1 MCFGRIII
9 QFSAVQA
16 EPRVFRGRK
25 KNDYGVK
32 ERKREGSTRG
42 NARATTRECADT
54 CVRATSEFVCV
65 GIK

>member
-9 QFSAVQA
+9 QFSTVQA

-25 KNDYGVK
+25 KNDYGGK
-32 ERKREGSTRG
+32 EREREIERVRREGMLVRL
-42 NARATTRECADT
+42 CADT
-54 CVRATSEFVCV
+54 CVRETSEFVCV